1 MKSFILLLTLLSL
14 VLFIPH
20 QSHAQKS
27 EGDHTF
33 KITGAKQA
41 SVYLEK
47 VSKMSVEY
55 DSTSTDHLY
64 ISEFRKNGFLKT
76 KTRLLFTGKKFT
88 LKTLNQHISKGELL
102 VDGIQADY
110 REDDESIASELVYK
124 KEKLQQQ
131 THFYR
136 NGKKQLSFFCDEN
149 IMNGAYKMWHPN
161 GHISFSGNY
170 NNNIKDGEFQQ
181 FDESEKVIKKGIY
194 QNGKLASGE
203 AVVQDLI
210 YENPEKKAQFIDGEK
225 AFNDY
230 LKKKTVIF
238 KDMTADKDAYRIIC
252 MNLTV
257 NKNGIVDDIKIS
269 SDPNPNDQK
278 ILNAVFSDF
287 QGFKPA
293 LIEDTPVAGIL
304 YLELVLTNQGLQTMS
319 ESEIFRIV
327 LNGDS
332 LNIAANSLVEEMPSF
347 SGGERALQQF
357 LGRTIRYP
365 VEAQQNGIMGK
376 VFVKYIIE
384 PDGSISNVRIE
395 KGVHPLLDAEASR
408 VVKLMPKWK
417 PGRQKGKAVRVFYT
431 VPINFVIQ

>member
-1 MKSFILLLTLLSL
+1 MKSLILLLAFLSL
-14 VLFIPH
+14 ELFLPQ
-20 QSHAQKS
+20 QSHAQES

-33 KITGAKQA
+33 KITGAKQT

-88 LKTLNQHISKGELL
+88 LKTLNQHINKGELL

-110 REDDESIASELVYK
+110 REDDGSIASELVYK

-136 NGKKQLSFFCDEN
+136 NGNKQLSFFCDEN
-149 IMNGAYKMWHPN
+149 IMNGDYKMWHPN
-161 GHISFSGNY
+161 GNISFSGNY
-170 NNNIKDGEFQQ
+170 SKNIKDGEFQQ
-181 FDESEKVIKKGIY
+181 FDESGKLIKKGIY
-194 QNGKLASGE
+194 QNGKIVSGE

-210 YENPEKKAQFIDGEK
+210 YENPDKKAQFIKGEK

-230 LKKKTVIF
+230 LKKKTANF
-238 KDMTADKDAYRIIC
+238 KDARTDNDVFRIIC

-257 NKNGIVDDIKIS
+257 NKNGVVDDIKIS
-269 SDPNPNDQK
+269 SDPNPNDK
-278 ILNAVFSDF
+278 EILNTVFSDF

-293 LIEDTPVAGIL
+293 LLEDTPVASIL
-304 YLELVLTNQGLQTMS
+304 YLELVLTDEGLQTMLK
-319 ESEIFRIV
+319 SEIIPI
-327 LNGDS
+327 LINGDS
-332 LNIAANSLVEEMPSF
+332 LNIASNSLVEEIPSF

-357 LGRTIRYP
+357 LARTIRYP

-376 VFVKYIIE
+376 VFAKYIVE

-395 KGVHPLLDAEASR
+395 KGVHPLLDAEAIR

-417 PGRQKGKAVRVFYT
+417 PGRQKGEAVRVSYT